1 MTIYTHHIIYQT
13 TNLVNNKI
21 YIGIHSTSDINDGYL
36 GSGNA
41 IKNAVKKHGKE
52 NFSREVLYF
61 FDTRQQAEDK
71 EAELVTE
78 SFIARQDNYNIKTG
92 GASGCL
98 HSTETRQKISEA
110 MKGKDRPEEI
120 RQKISQSKLGKKRP
134 PRSKEWSEKIG
145 KANKGRTPSEETR
158 RKISEASKGRT
169 FSEEAR
175 RKMSEA
181 RKGKP
186 LSEETRRKMSE
197 ASRGIKHTDETRRKI
212 SEASKGRKKR
222 SAKSHQ

>member
-1 MTIYTHHIIYQT
+1 MTIYTQHIIYQT
-13 TNLVNNKI
+13 TNIVNNKI
-21 YIGIHSTSDINDGYL
+21 YIGVHSTNDLDDGYI
-36 GSGNA
+36 GSGTTFSY
-41 IKNAVKKHGKE
+41 AVKKHGKE
-52 NFSREVLYF
+52 NFFREVLYF

-98 HSTETRQKISEA
+98 HSTETRQKISES
-110 MKGKDRPEEI
+110 MKGKNRPEET

-134 PRSKEWSEKIG
+134 PRSKEWSEKIS

-158 RKISEASKGRT
+158 RKISEASKGR
-169 FSEEAR
+169 
-175 RKMSEA
+175 
-181 RKGKP
+181 
-186 LSEETRRKMSE
+186 
-197 ASRGIKHTDETRRKI
+197 
-212 SEASKGRKKR
+212 KKR

>member
-21 YIGIHSTSDINDGYL
+21 YIGVHSTNDLDDGYL

-98 HSTETRQKISEA
+98 HSTETRQKISEVK
-110 MKGKDRPEEI
+110 KGIKF
-120 RQKISQSKLGKKRP
+120 
-134 PRSKEWSEKIG
+134 
-145 KANKGRTPSEETR
+145 SEETR
-158 RKISEASKGRT
+158 Q
-169 FSEEAR
+169 
-175 RKMSEA
+175 KMSEA
-181 RKGKP
+181 AKNRT
-186 LSEETRRKMSE
+186 SENVGVPKNQHASKKCMIDGIEYISALE
-197 ASRGIKHTDETRRKI
+197 ASRILQIPNATVHYRLYNKNCPNYT
-212 SEASKGRKKR
+212 
-222 SAKSHQ
+222 KSPR